1 MMNAARITRENDTVF
16 VTDGCTD
23 QIVGDILSG
32 WRYDISGLDPEMRV
46 DYEQHFAECAHC
58 RGRQRLH
65 RSIDVA
71 LMVIFTLSTAVFL
84 LATAVL
90 HRMHLSHAQIADVHV
105 RNVSLVLTTQVA
117 AVGGLVFS
125 MVMWVLV
132 AIATPA
138 PRLISGTVKQVRNSR
153 GL

>member
-1 MMNAARITRENDTVF
+1 MMNATRISTENQTVF

-23 QIVGDILSG
+23 HIVGDILSG

-58 RGRQRLH
+58 RSKQRLH
-65 RSIDVA
+65 RTIDVS
-71 LMVIFTLSTAVFL
+71 LMVIFTLSTVVFL

-90 HRMHLSHAQIADVHV
+90 HRMHLTHAQLAGLRV
-105 RNVSLVLTTQVA
+105 RNLSLVLTTQAA
-117 AVGGLVFS
+117 AVGGLIFS
-125 MVMWVLV
+125 MLMWVLV

-138 PRLISGTVKQVRNSR
+138 PRLISGTVRQVRSR